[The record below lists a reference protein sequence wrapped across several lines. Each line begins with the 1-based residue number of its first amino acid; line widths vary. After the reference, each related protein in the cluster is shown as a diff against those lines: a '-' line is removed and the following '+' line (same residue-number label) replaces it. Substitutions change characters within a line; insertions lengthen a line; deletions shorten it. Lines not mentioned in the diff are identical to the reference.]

1 MPRRKEVARKNIHD
15 NASSSRKAT
24 NEREEEVHHMASW
37 FNNTQALNN
46 YILRWEK
53 RPFVAPRYI
62 NFEFLQSSNFHRM
75 INVLETQHLGGL
87 VMMENDYYPDLVSGS
102 LSSLRF
108 VGTTD
113 GGYIEAYMDGRIRV
127 IPLSAIASLC
137 NLSMDGVPFRGGL
150 RAHDS
155 WDNYSLQDGLATI
168 GYRGNVV
175 GKLSVNL
182 VPTDIRILHYLLTYT
197 ILPRGGN
204 HGVIQHED
212 ELVMW
217 AMLKGYKICWP
228 FFIIQHMLKF
238 QGKANKP
245 IGYGPLWSK
254 IYEYLGV
261 DVQGARKVVI
271 DSRRCIDATT
281 IKQMRRQLE
290 QQSQGV
296 DEVDEEENRL
306 EEEEQATQMGQEEEG
321 QPGPSSSTQ
330 EQPSMRDILQAIQA
344 MELNINQRMDKIEKN
359 QARMLRKIRRVEAYT
374 FDEDEAEDN
383 DDDFWS

>member
-15 NASSSRKAT
+15 NAISSRRAT

-46 YILRWEK
+46 YIQRWEK

-62 NFEFLQSSNFHRM
+62 NFEFLQSSNFNKL

-87 VMMENDYYPDLVSGS
+87 VMMKNDYYPDLVSGS

-113 GGYIEAYMDGRIRV
+113 GGYIEAYMGGRIRV
-127 IPLSAIASLC
+127 IPLSAIASIC

-182 VPTDIRILHYLLTYT
+182 VPTEIRILHYLLTYT

-212 ELVMW
+212 VLVMW
-217 AMLKGYKICWP
+217 AMLKEYKICWP

-245 IGYGPLWSK
+245 IGY
-254 IYEYLGV
+254 GV

-281 IKQMRRQLE
+281 IKQMRRQIE
-290 QQSQGV
+290 QQPQGV

-306 EEEEQATQMGQEEEG
+306 EEEEQANQMGQEEEG
-321 QPGPSSSTQ
+321 QPGPSSYNQ
-330 EQPSMRDILQAIQA
+330 EQPSMRDIMQAIQT
-344 MELNINQRMDKIEKN
+344 MEINMNQRMDN
-359 QARMLRKIRRVEAYT
+359 YQASIDQRFQHFEREQRRIWRSVRRVEAWT
-374 FDEDEAEDN
+374 FDEDEDDIRDED
-383 DDDFWS
+383 DY

>member
-1 MPRRKEVARKNIHD
+1 MN
-15 NASSSRKAT
+15 
-24 NEREEEVHHMASW
+24 
-37 FNNTQALNN
+37 
-46 YILRWEK
+46 
-53 RPFVAPRYI
+53 
-62 NFEFLQSSNFHRM
+62 
-75 INVLETQHLGGL
+75 
-87 VMMENDYYPDLVSGS
+87 NDYYPDLVSGS

-155 WDNYSLQDGLATI
+155 WENYSLQDGLATI

-212 ELVMW
+212 VLVMW

-238 QGKANKP
+238 QGKVNKP

-281 IKQMRRQLE
+281 IKLMRRQLE

-296 DEVDEEENRL
+296 DEVDEEENRF
-306 EEEEQATQMGQEEEG
+306 EEEHETQMGHEEEG
-321 QPGPSSSTQ
+321 QPGPSSSSQ
-330 EQPSMRDILQAIQA
+330 DQPTMRDIMQAIQS
-344 MELNINQRMDKIEKN
+344 MEINMNRRMDN
-359 QARMLRKIRRVEAYT
+359 YQASIDQRFQNVEREQRRIWRSVRRMEAWT
-374 FDEDEAEDN
+374 FNEDLDEDDN
-383 DDDFWS
+383 QNEDDD

>member
-15 NASSSRKAT
+15 NASSSRRAT

-37 FNNTQALNN
+37 FNNTQALTN

-62 NFEFLQSSNFHRM
+62 NFEFLQSSNFHRL
-75 INVLETQHLGGL
+75 INILETQHLGGL

-137 NLSMDGVPFRGGL
+137 NLSMDGIPFRGGL

-182 VPTDIRILHYLLTYT
+182 
-197 ILPRGGN
+197 
-204 HGVIQHED
+204 
-212 ELVMW
+212 
-217 AMLKGYKICWP
+217 GYKICWP

-321 QPGPSSSTQ
+321 QSGPSSSTQ

-374 FDEDEAEDN
+374 FDEDEAEDD

>member
-15 NASSSRKAT
+15 NASSSRRAT

-62 NFEFLQSSNFHRM
+62 NFEFLQSSNFNRL
-75 INVLETQHLGGL
+75 INVLEAQHLGGL

-127 IPLSAIASLC
+127 VPLSAIASLC

-155 WDNYSLQDGLATI
+155 WDNYSFQDRLTSI

-212 ELVMW
+212 VLVMW

-238 QGKANKP
+238 QEKANKP

-281 IKQMRRQLE
+281 IKQMRRQIE

-306 EEEEQATQMGQEEEG
+306 EEEEQANQMGQEEEG
-321 QPGPSSSTQ
+321 QPGPSSSSQ

-344 MELNINQRMDKIEKN
+344 MELNMNQRMDKIEKN

-374 FDEDEAEDN
+374 FDEDEAND

>member
-1 MPRRKEVARKNIHD
+1 
-15 NASSSRKAT
+15 
-24 NEREEEVHHMASW
+24 
-37 FNNTQALNN
+37 
-46 YILRWEK
+46 
-53 RPFVAPRYI
+53 
-62 NFEFLQSSNFHRM
+62 
-75 INVLETQHLGGL
+75 
-87 VMMENDYYPDLVSGS
+87 
-102 LSSLRF
+102 
-108 VGTTD
+108 
-113 GGYIEAYMDGRIRV
+113 
-127 IPLSAIASLC
+127 
-137 NLSMDGVPFRGGL
+137 MDGVPFRGGL

-168 GYRGNVV
+168 GYRLNVV

-212 ELVMW
+212 V
-217 AMLKGYKICWP
+217 
-228 FFIIQHMLKF
+228 
-238 QGKANKP
+238 
-245 IGYGPLWSK
+245 K

-281 IKQMRRQLE
+281 IKQMRRQIE

-306 EEEEQATQMGQEEEG
+306 EEEEQAYQMGQEEEG
-321 QPGPSSSTQ
+321 QPGPSSSSQ

-374 FDEDEAEDN
+374 FDEDEAEDD

>member
-1 MPRRKEVARKNIHD
+1 M
-15 NASSSRKAT
+15 
-24 NEREEEVHHMASW
+24 
-37 FNNTQALNN
+37 
-46 YILRWEK
+46 
-53 RPFVAPRYI
+53 
-62 NFEFLQSSNFHRM
+62 
-75 INVLETQHLGGL
+75 
-87 VMMENDYYPDLVSGS
+87 
-102 LSSLRF
+102 
-108 VGTTD
+108 
-113 GGYIEAYMDGRIRV
+113 
-127 IPLSAIASLC
+127 
-137 NLSMDGVPFRGGL
+137 GGL

-182 VPTDIRILHYLLTYT
+182 VPTEIRILHYLLTYT

-212 ELVMW
+212 VLVMW
-217 AMLKGYKICWP
+217 AMLKEYKICWP

-238 QGKANKP
+238 QGKTNKP

-281 IKQMRRQLE
+281 IKQMRRQIE
-290 QQSQGV
+290 QQPQGV

-306 EEEEQATQMGQEEEG
+306 EKEEQANQMGQEEEG
-321 QPGPSSSTQ
+321 QPAPSSSSQ
-330 EQPSMRDILQAIQA
+330 EQPSMRDIMQAIQT
-344 MELNINQRMDKIEKN
+344 MEINMNQRMDNYQAKN
-359 QARMLRKIRRVEAYT
+359 KEEFGEAFKGWKHGRLT
-374 FDEDEAEDN
+374 KMKMTSEMKTIIDHETLQ
-383 DDDFWS
+383 